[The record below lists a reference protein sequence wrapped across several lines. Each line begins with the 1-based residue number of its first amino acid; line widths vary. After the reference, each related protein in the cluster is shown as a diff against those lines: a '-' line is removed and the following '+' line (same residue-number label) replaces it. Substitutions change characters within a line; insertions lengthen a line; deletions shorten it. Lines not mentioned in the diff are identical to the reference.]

1 MKKDANNL
9 LFVIDIA
16 GLYGE
21 APSKLKYRLEALVRL
36 DAGI

>member
-1 MKKDANNL
+1 MKKDANNQ